1 MSQNYKVFINNRLKI
16 IAKDN
21 WGTFLQDYELIEAA
35 GGVVYNQ
42 HKKLLMIFRNGKW
55 DLPKGKIEFDEASDK
70 AAIREVIEETGVND
84 LVIEEK
90 LDETYH
96 TYEVN
101 GKKVIKKTIW
111 YKMFTEFS
119 LSFMPQLKE
128 GITKVVWVDIN
139 DIEKKL
145 QNSFTTIATLLKK

>member
-1 MSQNYKVFINNRLKI
+1 
-16 IAKDN
+16 
-21 WGTFLQDYELIEAA
+21 
-35 GGVVYNQ
+35 
-42 HKKLLMIFRNGKW
+42 MIFRNGKW

-84 LVIEEK
+84 LVIEDK